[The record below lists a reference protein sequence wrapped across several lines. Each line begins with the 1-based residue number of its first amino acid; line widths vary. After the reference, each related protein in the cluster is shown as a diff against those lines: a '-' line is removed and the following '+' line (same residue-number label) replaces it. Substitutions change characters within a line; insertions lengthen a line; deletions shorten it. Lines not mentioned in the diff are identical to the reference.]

1 MRASGICLRFSLA
14 LLAMAPAAL
23 PSQPIY
29 RCGNAYSQTPCANAV
44 VVKADD
50 ARTPD
55 QKAQTDAATVQAARL
70 AERMERDRQASEHR
84 SDHAGTHPA
93 RARPALPPAT
103 KPRAARQ
110 ASPEA
115 PSSAKTHPKSKSKS
129 RSPLPDYFTAA
140 ARQDEKKKAA
150 PVPTRD

>member
-1 MRASGICLRFSLA
+1 MRASGVCLRFSLA
-14 LLAMAPAAL
+14 LLAMAPVAV

-84 SDHAGTHPA
+84 SGRAGN
-93 RARPALPPAT
+93 RPASVKPAST
-103 KPRAARQ
+103 SASGPR
-110 ASPEA
+110 
-115 PSSAKTHPKSKSKS
+115 SKSKP
-129 RSPLPDYFTAA
+129 RSPPPEYFTAA
-140 ARQDEKKKAA
+140 ARPDEKKKALPA
-150 PVPTRD
+150 QTRD